1 MELLTDGTKNNPLL
15 GFCLAAVSRHV
26 EQWPPTE
33 EVLAEEFV
41 NWLGA
46 KSLMT
51 PSAMQELCSAKGIN
65 LSFIPLPP
73 RLQGFNCSFQ
83 SKKEIV
89 ISEREA
95 APFAHA
101 HTLFHEFR
109 EMLEHVFVELGHAT
123 LDSTESLEAK
133 AEEFAIVARMAT
145 ATREFPGYLE
155 MVSNIEKNWPRY
167 FSYAFLFVFF
177 VAYMFSCA
185 FLPQFEDMMSE
196 ARRQRYVRT

>member
-1 MELLTDGTKNNPLL
+1 VELLTDGTKNDPLL
-15 GFCLAAVSRHV
+15 CFCLAVVSRHV
-26 EQWPPTE
+26 DKWPPTE

-51 PSAMQELCSAKGIN
+51 PSAMQELCLAKGIN
-65 LSFIPLPP
+65 LSFTPLPP

-83 SKKEIV
+83 SKREIV
-89 ISEREA
+89 ISDRELVA
-95 APFAHA
+95 FAHA

-109 EMLEHVFVELGHAT
+109 EMLEHLFVELGYAT
-123 LDSTESLEAK
+123 LSTESLETK
-133 AEEFAIVARMAT
+133 AEEFAMVASMAT
-145 ATREFPGYLE
+145 ATREFPGYVE

-167 FSYAFLFVFF
+167 FAYAFLGVFF

-185 FLPQFEDMMSE
+185 FLPQFEDMISE